1 MLDRHVCCLY
11 ENETEKARASA
22 DFIRVGL
29 ARGSKCVYVA
39 GDRGETQAA
48 NELRSSG
55 LDVTRLLAAGA
66 LLITTP
72 RMLGLRRDA
81 MDAYRLFSFWKT
93 ARRRAKE
100 QRFEGLAGMGETG
113 ALLGGSVAPE
123 SWIEYENTLSEMAG
137 DENCAF
143 LCQYDRRF
151 STPAQIRQ
159 VLSTHGCVLHTG
171 EEAPARPLPALR
183 AAQVRLA
190 QLTRHVNFG
199 ALAGALTD
207 DLGVRIA
214 SIGTQNAFIAR
225 ALLDDKP
232 DVAAATAA
240 LGQSLEATRQA
251 EFLIARVRSLARKPL
266 RQDELFDL
274 GEALEEVIAL
284 SIDEIAG
291 RGIRLRRELADDLPA
306 LRADRSQIQYVL
318 LQLLTNAWQAIDAAP
333 HGRREILLRT
343 AGRDGHVGVMV
354 RDSALGLSQ
363 ATLQR
368 MFEPFYT
375 SKPGALGL
383 GLPTSRELIRAHG
396 GELWASASQSGAET
410 TLQFTLPVMRAS

>member
-81 MDAYRLFSFWKT
+81 MDAYRLFSFWKV

-113 ALLGGSVAPE
+113 ALLGSSVPPE

-159 VLSTHGCVLHTG
+159 VLSTHASVLHSG
-171 EEAPARPLPALR
+171 EEPPSRPLPALR
-183 AAQVRLA
+183 AAQLRLA
-190 QLTRHVNFG
+190 ELTRHVNFG

-207 DLGVRIA
+207 DLGSRIA
-214 SIGTQNAFIAR
+214 SIGMQNALIAR
-225 ALLDDKP
+225 SLLGDKP
-232 DVAAATAA
+232 DVATATAA
-240 LGQSLEATRQA
+240 LGQSLESTRQA
-251 EFLIARVRSLARKPL
+251 EFLLARVRSLARKPL

-274 GEALEEVIAL
+274 NDAMEEVIAL

-291 RGIRLRRELADDLPA
+291 RGIRLRRELADDLPP

-333 HGRREILLRT
+333 QGRREVLLRT
-343 AGRDGHVGVMV
+343 ASRDGHVGVMV

-363 ATLQR
+363 ASLQR
-368 MFEPFYT
+368 LFEPFYT
-375 SKPGALGL
+375 GKAGALGL

-396 GELWASASQSGAET
+396 GELWATCGDSGAET

>member
-81 MDAYRLFSFWKT
+81 MDAYRLFSFWKS

-113 ALLGGSVAPE
+113 ALLGGSVPAE
-123 SWIEYENTLSEMAG
+123 SWIEYENTLSDMAG
-137 DENCAF
+137 HENCTF

-151 STPAQIRQ
+151 STAAQIRQ
-159 VLSTHGCVLHTG
+159 VLSTHTSVLHPG
-171 EEAPARPLPALR
+171 EEAPERPLPALR
-183 AAQVRLA
+183 AAQLRLA
-190 QLTRHVNFG
+190 QLTRNVNFG
-199 ALAGALTD
+199 ALAGALTE
-207 DLGVRIA
+207 DLGLSITSIA
-214 SIGTQNAFIAR
+214 AQNAAIAR
-225 ALLDDKP
+225 ALQGERP
-232 DVAAATAA
+232 DVASATAA
-240 LGQSLEATRQA
+240 LRQSMEATRQA
-251 EFLIARVRSLARKPL
+251 EFLLARVRSLARKPL
-266 RQDELFDL
+266 RQEEVFDL
-274 GEALEEVIAL
+274 NEAIEEVIAL
-284 SIDEIAG
+284 AIDEIAG
-291 RGIRLRRELADDLPA
+291 RGIRMRRELADDLPV

-333 HGRREILLRT
+333 HGRREILLRS
-343 AGRDGHVGVMV
+343 GSRDGYAGVMV
-354 RDSALGLSQ
+354 RDSALGLSG
-363 ATLQR
+363 ASLQR

-375 SKPGALGL
+375 SKAGALGL
-383 GLPTSRELIRAHG
+383 GLFTSRELIRTHG
-396 GELWASASQSGAET
+396 GELWASCSESGSET
-410 TLQFTLPVMRAS
+410 ALQFTLPLARQA

>member
-29 ARGSKCVYVA
+29 ARGSKCVYVT

-48 NELRSSG
+48 SELRSSG

-66 LLITTP
+66 LVITTP

-81 MDAYRLFSFWKT
+81 MDAYRLFSFWKS

-100 QRFEGLAGMGETG
+100 QRFAGLAGMGETG
-113 ALLGGSVAPE
+113 ALLGSAVPPE
-123 SWIEYENTLSEMAG
+123 SWIEYEHTLSEMAG

-159 VLSTHGCVLHTG
+159 VLSTHTSVLHPG
-171 EEAPARPLPALR
+171 EEAPPPLPALR
-183 AAQVRLA
+183 AAQLRLG
-190 QLTRHVNFG
+190 QLTRNVNFG
-199 ALAGALTD
+199 ALAGALTE
-207 DLGVRIA
+207 DLGLR
-214 SIGTQNAFIAR
+214 IGTITAQNAALAR
-225 ALLDDKP
+225 ALLGEKP
-232 DVAAATAA
+232 DAEAATTA
-240 LGQSLEATRQA
+240 LAQSMEATRQA
-251 EFLIARVRSLARKPL
+251 EFLLARVRSLARKPL

-274 GEALEEVIAL
+274 NEAIEEVIAL

-291 RGIRLRRELADDLPA
+291 RGIRLRRELADGLPK

-318 LQLLTNAWQAIDAAP
+318 LQLLSNAWQAIDAAP
-333 HGRREILLRT
+333 HRRREISLSS
-343 AGRDGHVGVMV
+343 GSRDGHFGVMV
-354 RDSALGLSQ
+354 RDSALGLSE
-363 ATLQR
+363 ASLQR

-375 SKPGALGL
+375 TRPAALGL
-383 GLPTSRELIRAHG
+383 GLSTSRELIRTHG
-396 GELWASASQSGAET
+396 GELWASSGESGAET
-410 TLQFTLPVMRAS
+410 SLQFTLPAIRQA

>member
-1 MLDRHVCCLY
+1 M
-11 ENETEKARASA
+11 
-22 DFIRVGL
+22 
-29 ARGSKCVYVA
+29 YVA

-81 MDAYRLFSFWKT
+81 MDAYRLFSFWKS

-113 ALLGGSVAPE
+113 VLLGGTVPAE

-159 VLSTHGCVLHTG
+159 VLSTHVSVLHPD
-171 EEAPARPLPALR
+171 EEAPARPLPTLR
-183 AAQVRLA
+183 AAQLRLA

-207 DLGVRIA
+207 DLGLRLA
-214 SIGTQNAFIAR
+214 SIGTQNAAIAR
-225 ALLDDKP
+225 ALSDENP
-232 DVAAATAA
+232 DVGAATAA
-240 LGQSLEATRQA
+240 LAQSMEATRHA
-251 EFLIARVRSLARKPL
+251 ELLLARVRSLARKPL
-266 RQDELFDL
+266 RQEELFDL
-274 GEALEEVIAL
+274 NEALEEVIAL
-284 SIDEIAG
+284 CIDEIAG
-291 RGIRLRRELADDLPA
+291 RGIRLRRELADGLPP

-333 HGRREILLRT
+333 QGRREILLRT
-343 AGRDGHVGVMV
+343 ASRDGQVGVLV

-363 ATLQR
+363 PSLQR
-368 MFEPFYT
+368 LFEPFYS

-383 GLPTSRELIRAHG
+383 GLPSSRELIRAHG
-396 GELWASASQSGAET
+396 GELWATSSTSGAET
-410 TLQFTLPVMRAS
+410 TLQFTLPVRRQS